1 MKEGPKKNFYC
12 GDEVDYDDKCL
23 EQCDRCVDA
32 TGVDYGYLPEDSK
45 QNIIDM
51 MKGDEELGLYDEI
64 QPEQIWNEE
73 KKKGVKEFIDKHK
86 QEYMI
91 TKIMQMDAEMAY
103 DSLPKQ
109 TLHNTDHNKFK
120 DFSIAKKETLE
131 EVAKNILIKK
141 GLSDGDVIL
150 SDTFVKVIESMIEIA
165 KETENRKQGYSEDD
179 LKEAFKQSRESLIFE
194 KGMPPVYESFEDWF
208 EEFKKK
214 SL

>member
-73 KKKGVKEFIDKHK
+73 KKKGIKEFIDKHK
-86 QEYMI
+86 QECMI

-109 TLHNTDHNKFK
+109 
-120 DFSIAKKETLE
+120 ETLSGFE
-131 EVAKNILIKK
+131 EGHKANLDWLEQNSNQVKQETLGEAATKLLWKKYPYHPPRDSGYWQDMFIEGAKWQQER
-141 GLSDGDVIL
+141 S
-150 SDTFVKVIESMIEIA
+150 
-165 KETENRKQGYSEDD
+165 YSEEDI
-179 LKEAFKQSRESLIFE
+179 KESWYN
-194 KGMPPVYESFEDWF
+194 GMKSDNGFFGSFEEWF
-208 EEFKKK
+208 EQFKKK
-214 SL
+214 